1 MELTQ
6 RYRRST
12 KLPSTQPSSLDYA
25 HRAPPK
31 TRKSEYSGRSGVL
44 KDKCI
49 NQQKIPTGNSG
60 SHLSARLLRKF
71 PVDSDDAT
79 DAVPINHRHERA
91 VQPQTLAQHIGTRNN
106 PHIIESD
113 TESEVEESPQSQL
126 KTGRERFAS
135 HAKRNVKEEPQ
146 DRYSSQRKRGQSR
159 YCPPTSRKRG
169 VKDVQEFIE
178 DVTSD
183 AESVETFHGT
193 DTESEVE
200 MSDLDEEELAEELD
214 ELNITMDDL
223 GGNKKRRRS
232 PNTDTD
238 IDTETETETDTDVDA
253 CPQRSS
259 TGNNPKRNKTVP
271 FHSKRASKKSRFEF
285 RPEPMDDEEDF
296 FVLHAAKQRKA
307 VVTSQVNSAS
317 RWNQKD
323 LNTARNRPRR
333 ATSPSP
339 TPSLLNCD
347 VPTASVEPTDREVRH
362 HSRKSKSVVQGA
374 KS

>member
-1 MELTQ
+1 M
-6 RYRRST
+6 
-12 KLPSTQPSSLDYA
+12 
-25 HRAPPK
+25 
-31 TRKSEYSGRSGVL
+31 

-49 NQQKIPTGNSG
+49 NQQKIATDNSG
-60 SHLSARLLRKF
+60 SRLSARLLRKF
-71 PVDSDDAT
+71 PIDSDDEAN
-79 DAVPINHRHERA
+79 AIPINRRQERA
-91 VQPQTLAQHIGTRNN
+91 VQPQTLARHIGTRNN
-106 PHIIESD
+106 PHTIESD
-113 TESEVEESPQSQL
+113 TESEVEESPQPQS
-126 KTGRERFAS
+126 KIGRERFAS
-135 HAKRNVKEEPQ
+135 HAKRKVKEESQ

-214 ELNITMDDL
+214 ELSITMDDL

-238 IDTETETETDTDVDA
+238 IDTETETETDADA
-253 CPQRSS
+253 CPQRNS
-259 TGNNPKRNKTVP
+259 TANNANRNKAASS
-271 FHSKRASKKSRFEF
+271 HSKHASKKSRFEF
-285 RPEPMDDEEDF
+285 SPEPMDDEDEF

-307 VVTSQVNSAS
+307 VVTSKMNSAS
-317 RWNQKD
+317 QWNQKD
-323 LNTARNRPRR
+323 RNTARNKPRR

-339 TPSLLNCD
+339 TPFLLNCD
-347 VPTASVEPTDREVRH
+347 VPTASVEPTDREVRL

-374 KS
+374 GS